1 MSTPLPLAK
10 IAESIGWMKTERNG
24 VEVWYDPEGGHVVSL
39 QLLEQM
45 GESVPRAIAELR
57 EQSKMDS
64 LIVGKLQAKLL
75 GATEDTALLNK
86 WQKGEWLI
94 GLSSTGEWQAMSQTP
109 GLIGKGF
116 VGKSVRDV
124 LRQIRDLT

>member
-1 MSTPLPLAK
+1 MNTPAPLAK
-10 IAESIGWMKTERNG
+10 IAEALGWMRAERNG
-24 VEVWYDPEGGHVVSL
+24 VEIWRDPEGGYVVSA

-45 GESVPRAIAELR
+45 GEVVPRAIAEMKD
-57 EQSKMDS
+57 QSKIDS
-64 LIVGKLQAKLL
+64 LVVGKLQAQVVT
-75 GATEDTALLNK
+75 ATEDTALLNR
-86 WQKGEWLI
+86 WEKGQWLI
-94 GLSSTGEWQAMSQTP
+94 GVSSTGEWQAMSQTP